1 MGCEPGAMRMKVIH
15 RRKFISDLAV
25 GGIGMS
31 ALAVAPAFGSSLS
44 KNMRIGIIGLDTSQV
59 TMILS
64 HINNIPGP
72 GYDVVQPEWD
82 SSFEGFRVTAA
93 YPYGSRKIESS
104 MKQIPFYINKMKEN
118 GIRLAGSVAELL
130 KEVDAVMLMT
140 FDGHPRLEQ
149 AIEVLKAGKPL
160 FVNKPFAAS
169 LKDVISIMDAS
180 KKYRTPIFSSS
191 PTRYLKGAQAARSGA
206 AGEVFGADSYSGAP
220 LEPTHPDFYWY
231 GIHGVE
237 ILFTIM
243 GKDCRTVQR
252 KSTANTDIVI
262 GTWDNDRLGTYR
274 GIRKG
279 KVTHS
284 GIVYGANEIL
294 PAGSFND
301 VGHRPLVRDM
311 LKFFST
317 GVSPV
322 SLEETLAIHVFMEA
336 ADESKRRGGLP
347 VSMEEVLTKARSG

>member
-1 MGCEPGAMRMKVIH
+1 MNTVG
-15 RRKFISDLAV
+15 RRKFISNLTI
-25 GGIGMS
+25 GGLGIS
-31 ALAVAPAFGSSLS
+31 ALGTSSVFAGTMAKPLT
-44 KNMRIGIIGLDTSQV
+44 RIGIIGLDTSQV
-59 TMILS
+59 TMIIS

-82 SSFEGFRVTAA
+82 SSFEGFKVTAA
-93 YPYGSRKIESS
+93 YPYGSRNIPSS
-104 MKQIPFYINKMKEN
+104 VKQIPFYMDKMKEN
-118 GIRLAGSVAELL
+118 GVKLVDSIADLL

-149 AIEVLKAGKPL
+149 ATQVLKAGKPL
-160 FVNKPFAAS
+160 FINKPFGAS
-169 LKDVISIMDAS
+169 LKDVLAIMAVA
-180 KKYRTPIFSSS
+180 KKYNTPIFSSS
-191 PTRYLKGAQAARSGA
+191 PTRYLKGAQAALSGDI
-206 AGEVFGADSYSGAP
+206 GEVLGADSYSGAP
-220 LEPTHPDFYWY
+220 LEPSHTDFYWY

-243 GKDCRTVQR
+243 GKNCKVVQR

-284 GIVYGANEIL
+284 GVAYGEKEIL
-294 PAGSFND
+294 SAGSFND
-301 VGHRPLVRDM
+301 VGHRPLVKDM
-311 LKFFST
+311 LKFFTT
-317 GVSPV
+317 GISPV
-322 SLEETLAIHVFMEA
+322 SIEETLAIHVFMEA

-347 VSMEEVLTKARSG
+347 VTMEEVLAANQPK